1 MAGFH
6 VIAGASD
13 TLEHISVRKI
23 SIPDL
28 FDALKRGVDDFMVKP
43 SHIVFLGLIYPIV
56 GVVLAAWTSGNNALP
71 LLFPLVSGFAL
82 IGPFA
87 ALGLY
92 EISRRREAGLDTS
105 WSHAF
110 EVKDS
115 PALPAIAAVGI
126 MLVAIFIAWLF
137 TAQMFYQSIFGPA
150 APTSLTGFI
159 SDILATERGW
169 MLIILG
175 HAIGFVFAAVVLC
188 TTVIAFPLLLDR
200 DVGAYEAIHTSVRVV
215 LVNPIP
221 MAVWGL
227 IVAALLIVGSLPLFA
242 GLAVVLPI
250 LGHATWHL
258 YRKVVEPAPAVQ
270 PAQPE
275 EPRTDQ
281 ACPEKSAGLNRRL
294 VWLAHDPRPGRK
306 KQARPSISMDVS

>member
-6 VIAGASD
+6 VIAGASE
-13 TLEHISVRKI
+13 TLEHIAVRKI
-23 SIPDL
+23 SISDL
-28 FDALKRGVDDFMVKP
+28 IDALKRGLDDFMQKP
-43 SHIVFLGLIYPIV
+43 SHIVFLCLIYPIV
-56 GVVLAAWTSGNNALP
+56 GVVLAAWTGGNNALP

-115 PALPAIAAVGI
+115 PALPAIAAVGF
-126 MLVAIFIAWLF
+126 MLVVIFIAWLF
-137 TAQMFYQSIFGPA
+137 AAQIFYQQLFGPIRR
-150 APTSLTGFI
+150 PTRMSGFLER
-159 SDILATERGW
+159 DLRTPRGW
-169 MLIILG
+169 ALIILG

-188 TTVIAFPLLLDR
+188 TTVVAFPLLLDR
-200 DVGAYEAIHTSVRVV
+200 DVGAYEAIHASVRAV
-215 LVNPIP
+215 LANPIP
-221 MAVWGL
+221 MAAWGL
-227 IVAALLIVGSLPLFA
+227 IVAVLLIVGSLPVFA

-258 YRKVVEPAPAVQ
+258 YRKVVVPEP
-270 PAQPE
+270 
-275 EPRTDQ
+275 
-281 ACPEKSAGLNRRL
+281 SARNP
-294 VWLAHDPRPGRK
+294 V
-306 KQARPSISMDVS
+306 

>member
-13 TLEHISVRKI
+13 TLEHIHVRKI
-23 SIPDL
+23 SISDL
-28 FDALKRGVDDFMVKP
+28 IDAFRRGVDDFMVKP
-43 SHIVFLGLIYPIV
+43 SHIVFLCLIYPVV
-56 GVVLAAWTSGNNALP
+56 GVVLAAWTSGSNALP

-87 ALGLY
+87 AIGLY

-115 PALPAIAAVGI
+115 PALPSIAAVGI
-126 MLVAIFIAWLF
+126 MLLALFIAWLF
-137 TAQMFYQSIFGPA
+137 TAQLFYEQLFGER
-150 APTSLTGFI
+150 APESLSSFV
-159 SDILATERGW
+159 SDIFATGRGW
-169 MLIILG
+169 TLIIVG
-175 HAIGFVFAAVVLC
+175 HAIGAVFAVIALC
-188 TTVIAFPLLLDR
+188 TTVVAFPLLLDR
-200 DVGAYEAIHTSVRVV
+200 DVGAYEAIHASVRTV

-227 IVAALLIVGSLPLFA
+227 IVAVLLILGSLPVFA

-250 LGHATWHL
+250 LGHATWHV
-258 YRKVVEPAPAVQ
+258 YRKVVEPAPS
-270 PAQPE
+270 
-275 EPRTDQ
+275 T
-281 ACPEKSAGLNRRL
+281 
-294 VWLAHDPRPGRK
+294 
-306 KQARPSISMDVS
+306 

>member
-6 VIAGASD
+6 VIAGASE
-13 TLEHISVRKI
+13 TLEHIAVRKI

-28 FDALKRGVDDFMVKP
+28 IDALKRGVDDFMVKP
-43 SHIVFLGLIYPIV
+43 SHIVFLCLIYPIV
-56 GVVLAAWTSGNNALP
+56 GVVLAAWTGGNNALP

-115 PALPAIAAVGI
+115 PALPAIAAVGF
-126 MLVAIFIAWLF
+126 MLVVIFIAWLLA
-137 TAQMFYQSIFGPA
+137 AQIFYQQLFGPA
-150 APTSLTGFI
+150 PPESIGSFL
-159 SDILATERGW
+159 SEILSTTRGW
-169 MLIILG
+169 TLIILG
-175 HAIGFVFAAVVLC
+175 HAIGFVFAAVVLS

-200 DVGAYEAIHTSVRVV
+200 DVGAYEAIHASARAV
-215 LVNPIP
+215 LTNPIP
-221 MAVWGL
+221 MAAWGL
-227 IVAALLIVGSLPLFA
+227 IVAVLLIIGSLPVFA

-258 YRKVVEPAPAVQ
+258 YRKVVVPAP
-270 PAQPE
+270 
-275 EPRTDQ
+275 
-281 ACPEKSAGLNRRL
+281 SARNP
-294 VWLAHDPRPGRK
+294 V
-306 KQARPSISMDVS
+306 

>member
-6 VIAGASD
+6 VIAGASE
-13 TLEHISVRKI
+13 TLEHIAVRKI
-23 SIPDL
+23 SISDL
-28 FDALKRGVDDFMVKP
+28 IDALKRGLDDFMQKP
-43 SHIVFLGLIYPIV
+43 SHIVFLCLIYPIV
-56 GVVLAAWTSGNNALP
+56 GVVLAAWTGGNNALP

-126 MLVAIFIAWLF
+126 MLFIAWLF
-137 TAQMFYQSIFGPA
+137 AAQIFYQQLFGDTPPDSI
-150 APTSLTGFI
+150 SGFLGNV
-159 SDILATERGW
+159 LATPRGW

-200 DVGAYEAIHTSVRVV
+200 DVGAYEAIHASARAV
-215 LVNPIP
+215 LANPIP
-221 MAVWGL
+221 MAAWGL
-227 IVAALLIVGSLPLFA
+227 IVAVLLIAGSLPVFA
-242 GLAVVLPI
+242 GLAIVLPI

-258 YRKVVEPAPAVQ
+258 YRKVVVPEP
-270 PAQPE
+270 
-275 EPRTDQ
+275 
-281 ACPEKSAGLNRRL
+281 SARNP
-294 VWLAHDPRPGRK
+294 V
-306 KQARPSISMDVS
+306 

>member
-6 VIAGASD
+6 VIAGASE

-23 SIPDL
+23 TLPDL
-28 FDALKRGVDDFMVKP
+28 LDALRRGVDDFMVKP
-43 SHIVFLGLIYPIV
+43 SHVVFLALIYPVI
-56 GVVLAAWTSGNNALP
+56 GVILAAWTSGSNALP

-87 ALGLY
+87 AIGLY

-110 EVKDS
+110 EVRDS
-115 PALPAIAAVGI
+115 PALPAIAAIGF
-126 MLVAIFIAWLF
+126 MLVVIFVAWLMV
-137 TAQMFYQSIFGPA
+137 AQAFYVAMFGPQV
-150 APTSLTGFI
+150 PTSVPGFLGE
-159 SDILATERGW
+159 ILATERGW

-200 DVGAYEAIHTSVRVV
+200 DVGAYEAIHASFRAVIA
-215 LVNPIP
+215 NPIP
-221 MAVWGL
+221 MAAWGL
-227 IVAALLIVGSLPLFA
+227 IVAALLIAGSLPLFA

-250 LGHATWHL
+250 LGHSTWHL
-258 YRKVVEPAPAVQ
+258 YRKVVEPAPAAKLARAK
-270 PAQPE
+270 PAASRASKGKP
-275 EPRTDQ
+275 
-281 ACPEKSAGLNRRL
+281 
-294 VWLAHDPRPGRK
+294 RK
-306 KQARPSISMDVS
+306 KGGLSAVS

>member
-1 MAGFH
+1 MASFH
-6 VIAGASD
+6 VIAGASE
-13 TLEHISVRKI
+13 TLEHTRIRKI
-23 SIPDL
+23 GVSDL

-43 SHIVFLGLIYPIV
+43 SHIVFLCLIYPLV
-56 GVVLAAWTSGNNALP
+56 GVVLAVWTSGNNALP

-92 EISRRREAGLDTS
+92 EISRRREAGLDAS

-110 EVKDS
+110 EVRNS

-126 MLVAIFIAWLF
+126 MLLAIFIAWLL
-137 TAQMFYQSIFGPA
+137 TAQIFYQQVFGPA
-150 APTSLTGFI
+150 PPESLSSFI
-159 SDILATERGW
+159 SEIFATGRGW
-169 MLIILG
+169 TLIIVG

-188 TTVIAFPLLLDR
+188 TTVVAFPLLLDR

-215 LVNPIP
+215 LANPIV

-227 IVAALLIVGSLPLFA
+227 IVAVALIIGSLPVFA

-250 LGHATWHL
+250 LGHATWHV
-258 YRKVVEPAPAVQ
+258 YRKVVESPASTKPA
-270 PAQPE
+270 
-275 EPRTDQ
+275 
-281 ACPEKSAGLNRRL
+281 S
-294 VWLAHDPRPGRK
+294 
-306 KQARPSISMDVS
+306 

>member
-13 TLEHISVRKI
+13 TLEHIRVRKI
-23 SIPDL
+23 SISDL
-28 FDALKRGVDDFMVKP
+28 VDALKRGLDDFLVKP
-43 SHIVFLGLIYPIV
+43 SHIVFLCLIYPIV

-105 WSHAF
+105 WAHAF

-115 PALPAIAAVGI
+115 PALPSIAAVGI
-126 MLVAIFIAWLF
+126 MLVVIFIAWL
-137 TAQMFYQSIFGPA
+137 TAAQLFYEQVFGPA
-150 APTSLTGFI
+150 PPASLTGFI
-159 SDILATERGW
+159 REIFATTRGW
-169 MLIILG
+169 TLIVLG

-188 TTVIAFPLLLDR
+188 TTVVAFPLLLDR
-200 DVGAYEAIHTSVRVV
+200 DVGAYEAIHTSVRAV
-215 LVNPIP
+215 LANPIP
-221 MAVWGL
+221 MAAWGL
-227 IVAALLIVGSLPLFA
+227 IVAVLLIIGSLPVFA
-242 GLAVVLPI
+242 GLAVVLPV

-258 YRKVVEPAPAVQ
+258 YRKVVEPLP
-270 PAQPE
+270 
-275 EPRTDQ
+275 
-281 ACPEKSAGLNRRL
+281 SAR
-294 VWLAHDPRPGRK
+294 
-306 KQARPSISMDVS
+306 